1 MTKLTVE
8 MLKTK
13 NIAFFPASE
22 GEARQIQKILLRFG
36 LRWKNGETE
45 ICNTA
50 ACVSH
55 GIALINGTIYTH
67 GDADNR
73 QYMLATLQ
81 NLMPAVDDVR
91 DLRLAAL
98 EKEIAAL
105 KTEMTSAPRLSLAR
119 KGAPKP

>member
-1 MTKLTVE
+1 MSKLTLD
-8 MLKTK
+8 MLRTK

-36 LRWKNGETE
+36 LRWKSGAAE
-45 ICNTA
+45 ITNTA

-55 GIALINGTIYTH
+55 GIALIDGVIYTH
-67 GDADNR
+67 GDGDNR

-81 NLMPAVDDVR
+81 NLMPAVDDMR

-105 KTEMTSAPRLSLAR
+105 KGEVTAAPRLSLGR
-119 KGAPKP
+119 TGGPKP